1 MEFLFVC
8 TGNTCRSPMAEGYFN
23 FVTRKS
29 GIDAAGK
36 SAGIVAN
43 DGQHASDYSVRAMR
57 ELFDID
63 ISGHKAKSVTVAG
76 MLSADYVITMTKSH
90 KLVLK
95 GMFPEHEDKI
105 FTLSEFAYRCKNG
118 MINLK
123 RENSKSDKVNEE
135 VSNIETGTST
145 ETAKNTSNKASQ
157 NTKHGAITE
166 HHASEYFEDI
176 ADPYYYG
183 LDVYME
189 TAREI
194 AEYIDE
200 IIAF

>member
-23 FVTRKS
+23 FVALKS
-29 GIDAAGK
+29 GIDAVSK

-43 DGQHASDYSVRAMR
+43 DGQLASNNSVRAMK
-57 ELFDID
+57 ELFGID
-63 ISGHKAKSVTVAG
+63 ISGHRAKSITITG
-76 MLSADYVITMTKSH
+76 MQNADYVITMTKSH
-90 KLVLK
+90 KLILK

-105 FTLSEFAYRCKNG
+105 FTLSEFAYMCKYR
-118 MINLK
+118 MINLSGEK
-123 RENSKSDKVNEE
+123 LEFERKTSISEN
-135 VSNIETGTST
+135 
-145 ETAKNTSNKASQ
+145 KNF
-157 NTKHGAITE
+157 NTKIE
-166 HHASEYFEDI
+166 HPTSENFEDV

-200 IIAF
+200 IISAF

>member
-1 MEFLFVC
+1 MNLLFIC

-23 FVTRKS
+23 FVARKL

-76 MLSADYVITMTKSH
+76 MQSADYVITMTKSH
-90 KLVLK
+90 KLVLR

-105 FTLSEFAYRCKNG
+105 FILSEFAYRCKNG
-118 MINLK
+118 MINIK
-123 RENSKSDKVNEE
+123 RENSDSDIKAPSSEGIKFNTI
-135 VSNIETGTST
+135 IEHQ
-145 ETAKNTSNKASQ
+145 ASQ
-157 NTKHGAITE
+157 
-166 HHASEYFEDI
+166 YFEDI

-189 TAREI
+189 TAKEI
-194 AEYIDE
+194 AEYIDG
-200 IIAF
+200 IIASM